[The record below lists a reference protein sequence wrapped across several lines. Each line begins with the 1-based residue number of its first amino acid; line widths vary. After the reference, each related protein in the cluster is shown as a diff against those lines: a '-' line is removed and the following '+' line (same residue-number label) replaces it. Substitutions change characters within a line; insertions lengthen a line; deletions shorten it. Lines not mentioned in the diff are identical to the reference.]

1 MLVGRVLSG
10 GKLETPL
17 FIGKGRAGHSLLGV
31 TTTWLSYLG
40 AAKEH
45 SLPQQGGE
53 GSGRAE
59 LSQGVELCPA
69 GSPGPSAAGQA
80 HGDRCWG
87 GFPCVCHAHGCDW
100 SSSGQAR
107 GIPSTRAA
115 LSSKHSGGFIPLP
128 PLQTPQ
134 ATCVHTPHCAVTPRR
149 GQGDGAAPPPLSFR
163 CAPPSVIHLLI
174 LFDEPERMFQEC
186 FIPR

>member
-1 MLVGRVLSG
+1 MSG

-31 TTTWLSYLG
+31 TTTWLSHLG

-53 GSGRAE
+53 GSGKDE

-80 HGDRCWG
+80 NGDRCWG
-87 GFPCVCHAHGCDW
+87 VFPCVCHAHGCDW
-100 SSSGQAR
+100 SSSGQAQ

-115 LSSKHSGGFIPLP
+115 LSSKHSGGLSLSLLSKP
-128 PLQTPQ
+128 PKPRV
-134 ATCVHTPHCAVTPRR
+134 CTPHIVR
-149 GQGDGAAPPPLSFR
+149 
-163 CAPPSVIHLLI
+163 
-174 LFDEPERMFQEC
+174 
-186 FIPR
+186 